1 MLADTNAVALIV
13 FNRPEV
19 TKIVFERIRQ
29 ARPGRLMV
37 IADGPREGR
46 QGEADACLR
55 VRQIVEHVDW
65 PCEVLKNYSD
75 ANMGCGARVASGIDW
90 VFQHVEQAIIL
101 EDDCLPDPTFFRFCE
116 ELLERY
122 RDEEQ
127 VMQISGSNFL
137 FGGRATEESYYFS
150 RYPLCWGWATWRRAW
165 RHFDFEMQTWKADRD
180 GCLARFTHRSE
191 RAFWEYGWDS
201 IAQRRLDTWDYQWAL
216 AFLSADGLAVTPSTN
231 LVTNVGFGSDA
242 THTRSR
248 LLAMRPAA
256 GAIEFPL
263 RHPVHL
269 EANREADEFT
279 ARRFYYKRS
288 VLGKATEIVRRR
300 LLATVSHVR
309 GRGYKSLEVPPV
321 STSSVRSK

>member
-29 ARPGRLMV
+29 ATPGRLMV

-65 PCEVLKNYSD
+65 PCEVLKNYSA

-116 ELLERY
+116 GLLERY
-122 RDEEQ
+122 RDEER

-137 FGGRATEESYYFS
+137 FGGRATEELF
-150 RYPLCWGWATWRRAW
+150 RAI
-165 RHFDFEMQTWKADRD
+165 HCA
-180 GCLARFTHRSE
+180 G
-191 RAFWEYGWDS
+191 G
-201 IAQRRLDTWDYQWAL
+201 
-216 AFLSADGLAVTPSTN
+216 GL
-231 LVTNVGFGSDA
+231 L
-242 THTRSR
+242 
-248 LLAMRPAA
+248 
-256 GAIEFPL
+256 GA
-263 RHPVHL
+263 
-269 EANREADEFT
+269 
-279 ARRFYYKRS
+279 
-288 VLGKATEIVRRR
+288 
-300 LLATVSHVR
+300 
-309 GRGYKSLEVPPV
+309 GRGGI
-321 STSSVRSK
+321 STSRCKPGRPTGTDVWQDSLIAANVPLGNMDGIASHGWNVWTHGIINGRSLFSVPIDWR